1 MPPKPKST
9 STSSPSIIFLNANTF
24 NSADMVDE
32 GVDNSSPEAAASRGR
47 GRPRGRGRGGAT
59 RGGRGGATKK
69 KAIKSPEVVYVLY
82 SYTHPF
88 ISNIF
93 AF

>member
-24 NSADMVDE
+24 NSADVVDE